1 MTSNQTEKAISCRL
15 ICSAV
20 VLFVLLSSGCDK
32 QQRAT
37 TSNQPDSRGNSNAPA
52 PTTSDPASAGDRVE
66 GTLTVNGNPVSL
78 KHVYAWTSKG
88 AFDET
93 KTDVRVLI
101 TDQPVPEEKLGSL
114 MPIMAG
120 DGKQGIELRIDE
132 DKKIIEGEVYHSA
145 LKHGYFSATG
155 SHVFEPVSF
164 DTNLVEAKVRSDG
177 PQETFGDKWEYSA
190 SFRVKVRR

>member
-1 MTSNQTEKAISCRL
+1 
-15 ICSAV
+15 
-20 VLFVLLSSGCDK
+20 VLLSSGCDK
-32 QQRAT
+32 AWKAT
-37 TSNQPDSRGNSNAPA
+37 TTNQPDSKGNSNAPA
-52 PTTSDPASAGDRVE
+52 RTTGDAASAGDSVE

-101 TDQPVPEEKLGSL
+101 TDQPVPDEKLGSL

-132 DKKIIEGEVYHSA
+132 DKKIIGGEVYHSA
-145 LKHGYFSATG
+145 LKHGYFSASG
-155 SHVFEPVSF
+155 MHVFEPASF
-164 DTNLVEAKVRSDG
+164 DTNMVEAKVRSEG

-190 SFRVKVRR
+190 TFRVKVRRL

>member
-1 MTSNQTEKAISCRL
+1 MISNQTEKGMSCRL
-15 ICSAV
+15 VCSAM
-20 VLFVLLSSGCDK
+20 VLFVFLWSGCDK
-32 QQRAT
+32 TQRAT
-37 TSNQPDSRGNSNAPA
+37 TSNQPDSQGNSNGQAR
-52 PTTSDPASAGDRVE
+52 TTSDEAGDRVE

-88 AFDET
+88 TFDEK

-114 MPIMAG
+114 LPIMAG
-120 DGKQGIELRIDE
+120 DGKQGIEFRIDE

-155 SHVFEPVSF
+155 MHVFDPVSY
-164 DTNLVEAKVRSDG
+164 DTTVVEAKVRSDG

-190 SFRVKVRR
+190 SFRVRVRRM